1 MMAAPIVLVPASLLP
16 FKAVWLDIM
25 EDFGAGDVLLIV
37 PTARA
42 SVRRA
47 YEQVGRSFL
56 SAGYSV
62 TTLAAERFHAYCQTF
77 PDSS

>member
-1 MMAAPIVLVPASLLP
+1 MKAAPIVLVPANLLP
-16 FKAVWLDIM
+16 FKAVWLDIV

-42 SVRRA
+42 GVRRA
-47 YEQVGRSFL
+47 VEQVGRSFL

-62 TTLAAERFHAYCQTF
+62 TTIAAERFRAYCQTV
-77 PDSS
+77 PDGS